1 MRKRFLRKLFYGIM
15 RYHFK
20 REIYM
25 AESSFITKVSF
36 ACQKKEALFDSSKAK
51 YAVRSMYAGAFLT
64 LSTAAGAIAADVV
77 NKIAP
82 GSGRLLF
89 PFIFAWGLVYILFL
103 NAELT
108 TSNMMYLTA
117 GTFLKKIKWHKALI
131 ILLYCTFFNL
141 VGAAIIGWIF
151 NQTVAYTG
159 LKPDGFVSTVVA
171 NKLSRG
177 NSVVLFEAIAAN
189 IFVNIAI
196 LSFLLIKSSTAKM
209 WIVISAIYMF
219 VFLTNEHLAANFAS
233 FSLIAFNKVAS
244 QVQGFDVFNIFRH
257 FSVTFIGNVIGGG
270 LLIGLPY
277 AWMNKDE
284 ETYVD

>member
-1 MRKRFLRKLFYGIM
+1 
-15 RYHFK
+15 
-20 REIYM
+20 M
-25 AESSFITKVSF
+25 AESSFITKVAF

-64 LSTAAGAIAADVV
+64 LSTAAGAIAADVI
-77 NKIAP
+77 NKIVP

-117 GTFLKKIKWHKALI
+117 GTFLKKIKFYKALLI
-131 ILLYCTFFNL
+131 FFNL

-151 NQTVAYTG
+151 NQTVAYAG
-159 LKPDGFVSTVVA
+159 LTPDGFVGTVVA

-189 IFVNIAI
+189 IFVNVAI

-233 FSLIAFNKVAS
+233 FSLIAFNKIAS
-244 QVQGFDVFNIFRH
+244 QVQGFDVFNVLRH
-257 FSVTFIGNVIGGG
+257 FSITFIGNVIGGG

>member
-1 MRKRFLRKLFYGIM
+1 
-15 RYHFK
+15 
-20 REIYM
+20 M

-108 TSNMMYLTA
+108 TSNMTYLTA

-151 NQTVAYTG
+151 NQTVAYAG

-244 QVQGFDVFNIFRH
+244 QVQGFDLFNIFRH
-257 FSVTFIGNVIGGG
+257 FSVTFIGNMIGGG

>member
-1 MRKRFLRKLFYGIM
+1 M
-15 RYHFK
+15 
-20 REIYM
+20 
-25 AESSFITKVSF
+25 
-36 ACQKKEALFDSSKAK
+36 
-51 YAVRSMYAGAFLT
+51 
-64 LSTAAGAIAADVV
+64 
-77 NKIAP
+77 
-82 GSGRLLF
+82 
-89 PFIFAWGLVYILFL
+89 
-103 NAELT
+103 
-108 TSNMMYLTA
+108 
-117 GTFLKKIKWHKALI
+117 
-131 ILLYCTFFNL
+131 

-151 NQTVAYTG
+151 NQTVAYAG

-219 VFLTNEHLAANFAS
+219 VFLTNENFAS

-244 QVQGFDVFNIFRH
+244 QVQGFDLFNIFRH

>member
-1 MRKRFLRKLFYGIM
+1 
-15 RYHFK
+15 
-20 REIYM
+20 M
-25 AESSFITKVSF
+25 AESSFITKVAF

-51 YAVRSMYAGAFLT
+51 YAVSSMYAGAFLT
-64 LSTAAGAIAADVV
+64 LSTAAGAIAADVI
-77 NKIAP
+77 NKIVP

-117 GTFLKKIKWHKALI
+117 GTFLKKIKFSKALL

-151 NQTVAYTG
+151 NQTVAYAG
-159 LKPDGFVSTVVA
+159 LTPDGFVGTVVA

-189 IFVNIAI
+189 IFVNVAI

-233 FSLIAFNKVAS
+233 FSLIAFNKIAS
-244 QVQGFDVFNIFRH
+244 QVQGFDVFNILRH
-257 FSVTFIGNVIGGG
+257 FSITFIGNVIGGG

>member
-1 MRKRFLRKLFYGIM
+1 M
-15 RYHFK
+15 
-20 REIYM
+20 
-25 AESSFITKVSF
+25 
-36 ACQKKEALFDSSKAK
+36 
-51 YAVRSMYAGAFLT
+51 
-64 LSTAAGAIAADVV
+64 
-77 NKIAP
+77 
-82 GSGRLLF
+82 
-89 PFIFAWGLVYILFL
+89 
-103 NAELT
+103 
-108 TSNMMYLTA
+108 
-117 GTFLKKIKWHKALI
+117 
-131 ILLYCTFFNL
+131 
-141 VGAAIIGWIF
+141 
-151 NQTVAYTG
+151 
-159 LKPDGFVSTVVA
+159 A

-177 NSVVLFEAIAAN
+177 NTVVLFEAIAAN
-189 IFVNIAI
+189 VFVNIAI